1 MVISENFVWFTNENN
16 RRLNVKVISSYIN
29 EREENFPYQKLLQK
43 QKQKTTQKWTFW
55 EFLFFFSRPSPFQF
69 LIKTKLWPEYL
80 DQRIKSKEILVLNIC
95 EEITIIIDSEVM
107 EFRLLTTK
115 VNTTSACE
123 CWWKN
128 SERKNSQGRKTIS
141 LRNQIYCHIVSKTAF

>member
-1 MVISENFVWFTNENN
+1 MRQTF
-16 RRLNVKVISSYIN
+16 LVKSYSKN
-29 EREENFPYQKLLQK
+29 
-43 QKQKTTQKWTFW
+43 KQKTTQKWTFW

-69 LIKTKLWPEYL
+69 LIKTKLWREYL

-128 SERKNSQGRKTIS
+128 SERKNFQGRKTMS
-141 LRNQIYCHIVSKTAF
+141 LKKPNLLPYCIKNCLLTAHVFTLYLHH